1 MTCDARGRSVV
12 AKSYEEL
19 VSEARAETEGT
30 DVEAVREELRSG
42 GGVTVVDV
50 REPDEYE
57 AGHIP
62 GAKPLPRGLLEYKA
76 AEELPD
82 KDARIVV
89 HCALGG
95 RGSLAAKSLK
105 EMGYTNVANMEGGI
119 KDWKEK
125 GYEVE

>member
-1 MTCDARGRSVV
+1 MG
-12 AKSYEEL
+12 KSYQDM
-19 VSEARAETEGT
+19 VSEAKAETEQTNVESVHDAMEAGD
-30 DVEAVREELRSG
+30 DVV
-42 GGVTVVDV
+42 VVDV

-57 AGHIP
+57 AGHLP

-76 AEELPD
+76 SEELPD

-105 EMGYTNVANMEGGI
+105 EMGYTNVANMEGGLNA
-119 KDWKEK
+119 WREK

>member
-1 MTCDARGRSVV
+1 M
-12 AKSYEEL
+12 AKSYEDL
-19 VSEARAETEGT
+19 VSEAKAETEQT
-30 DVEAVREELRSG
+30 DAASVHDAVGLG
-42 GGVTVVDV
+42 QDVTVLDV
-50 REPDEYE
+50 REPDEFE

-105 EMGYTNVANMEGGI
+105 EMGYTNVANMEGGLSA
-119 KDWKEK
+119 WREK

>member
-1 MTCDARGRSVV
+1 M
-12 AKSYEEL
+12 AKSYEDL
-19 VSEARAETEGT
+19 VSEAKAETEQT
-30 DVEAVREELRSG
+30 DPETVHDAMGAED
-42 GGVTVVDV
+42 VTVIDV
-50 REPDEYE
+50 REPDEFE

-95 RGSLAAKSLK
+95 HGSLAAKSPK
-105 EMGYTNVANMEGGI
+105 EMGYTNVANMEGGLSA
-119 KDWKEK
+119 WREK

>member
-1 MTCDARGRSVV
+1 MVG
-12 AKSYEEL
+12 KSYDEL
-19 VSEARAETEGT
+19 VSEAKAETEQT
-30 DVEAVREELRSG
+30 DAASVHDAMGSDE
-42 GGVTVVDV
+42 GVTVLDV
-50 REPDEYE
+50 REPDEFE
-57 AGHIP
+57 SGHIP

-105 EMGYTNVANMEGGI
+105 EMGYTNVANMEGGLSA
-119 KDWKEK
+119 WREK

>member
-1 MTCDARGRSVV
+1 MT
-12 AKSYEEL
+12 KSYEDL
-19 VSEARAETEGT
+19 VSEAKAETEQT
-30 DVEAVREELRSG
+30 DAASVHDAVGSG
-42 GGVTVVDV
+42 EDVTVLDV
-50 REPDEYE
+50 RESDEFE
-57 AGHIP
+57 ARHIP

-82 KDARIVV
+82 KDARIIV

-105 EMGYTNVANMEGGI
+105 EMGYTNVANMEGGLSA
-119 KDWKEK
+119 WREK